1 MRRTVSECI
10 ALLESGELTSCEL
23 TRAYLKVIEEQEPTV
38 NAFITVDTEGA
49 MQAARESDERRKRG
63 RLLSRLDGVPCAVK
77 DNFCTKNL
85 RTTCASRML
94 ENYLPPYDAAVVT
107 LLREAGCVILG
118 KTNLDEFA
126 MGSSTGTS
134 AFGVTRNPCDHERT
148 AGGSSGGS
156 AAAVAAGECPFA
168 IGSDTGGSVRQPAA
182 FCGVMGFKPSY
193 GSISRFGM
201 IAFSS
206 SLDTVGLCCNTV
218 QDLEILCQLLMQT
231 DPRDAT
237 MRTIPDLRSL
247 QGDVR
252 GLRILVAA
260 EADGS
265 AGDAAVLRAAELLEK
280 SGASVERG
288 RNPSTGQALMAYCVI
303 SAVEAASNLARF
315 DGIRYGIQ
323 GEARDLSPDVARISA
338 CRGKGFGMEVKRR
351 ILFGGAMLT
360 GENRARYY
368 DWACRLRE
376 NIRQQLKQCFER
388 YDLILSPS
396 AHNGAFRYD
405 EQISAFNM
413 RRMDLCTVHANLAG
427 IPALSVPYGTDENGL
442 PIGVQ
447 LMAAHCR
454 EDLIFR
460 ATEVLERGG
469 CKE

>member
-1 MRRTVSECI
+1 
-10 ALLESGELTSCEL
+10 LN
-23 TRAYLKVIEEQEPTV
+23 KIEEQEPTV
-38 NAFITVDTEGA
+38 NAFITVDAEGA
-49 MQAARESDERRKRG
+49 MRDAQASDERRKNG
-63 RLLSRLDGVPCAVK
+63 TLLSPLDGVPCAVK

-94 ENYLPPYDAAVVT
+94 EDYLPPYDATVVT

-126 MGSSTGTS
+126 MGSSTATS
-134 AFGVTRNPCDHERT
+134 AFGVTRNPCDPART

-182 FCGVMGFKPSY
+182 FCGVMGLKPSF
-193 GSISRFGM
+193 GSISRYGM

-206 SLDTVGLCCNTV
+206 SLDTVGLFCHTV
-218 QDLEILCQLLMQT
+218 EDLEILCRLLMKT
-231 DPRDAT
+231 DPRDTT
-237 MRTIPDLRSL
+237 MRTIPDLSSS
-247 QGDVR
+247 QNGVR

-260 EADGS
+260 DPEGS
-265 AGDAAVLRAAELLEK
+265 AGDKATIRAAEILEK
-280 SGASVERG
+280 SGALVERG
-288 RNPSTGQALMAYCVI
+288 KNPSTSQGLMAYCVF

-315 DGIRYGIQ
+315 DGIRCGIH
-323 GEARDLSPDVARISA
+323 GDATELATPFSEIAA
-338 CRGKGFGMEVKRR
+338 CRGRGFGAEVKRR
-351 ILFGGAMLT
+351 VLFGGAMLT

-376 NIRQQLKQCFER
+376 DIRQQFKRCFDR
-388 YDLILSPS
+388 YDLILSPT
-396 AHNGAFRYD
+396 AHSGAFRYD
-405 EQISAFNM
+405 EAVSAFEM

-427 IPALSVPYGTDENGL
+427 IPALSVPCGTDAVGL

-460 ATEVLERGG
+460 AAEVLERGA
-469 CKE
+469 CEE